1 MKTIRKKILI
11 TGATSGLGK
20 KLAIFFDKKNYL
32 ICLGKSKI
40 KIEKLKKRLKNKKHK
55 FYTADL
61 SEETELNGFL
71 NYLNKIKKI
80 DTVIHCMGGGLGLK
94 SNLINKKDF
103 LKLLNINL
111 FFKSEI
117 NNKIIKKI
125 IKEKITGNILHISSV
140 AALESTASIGYSTA
154 KAALMVYSK
163 KLAKFYIKKN
173 IFIKTVILGAFE
185 TDDNSF
191 ARLKKNNLKA
201 YENFKNIRLPRKKFA
216 KPDDIIPLIEFLISK
231 DSNILSGSDVVAD
244 FSETNTFRN

>member
-1 MKTIRKKILI
+1 MKILKKKILI

-20 KLAIFFDKKNYL
+20 KLAIYFNKKNSL
-32 ICLGKSKI
+32 ICVGQSNI
-40 KIEKLKKRLKNKKHK
+40 KIEKLKKVLKNKNNK
-55 FYTADL
+55 FYAADL
-61 SEETELNGFL
+61 SNELELNSFL

-94 SNLINKKDF
+94 ANLIKKSDF
-103 LKLLNINL
+103 LKLFNVNL
-111 FFKSEI
+111 FSQSEI

-125 IKEKITGNILHISSV
+125 IKEKISGNILHISSV

-154 KAALMVYSK
+154 KAALTVYSK
-163 KLAKFYIKKN
+163 KLAKLYIKKK
-173 IFIKTVILGAFE
+173 IFIKTIILGAFE
-185 TDDNSF
+185 TSDNSF

-201 YENFKNIRLPRKKFA
+201 YNNFKNIRLPRKKFA
-216 KPDDIIPLIEFLISK
+216 NPNDIIPLVEFLLSK

>member
-1 MKTIRKKILI
+1 MKTIKKKILI

-20 KLAIFFDKKNYL
+20 KLAIAFNKKNSL
-32 ICLGKSKI
+32 ICVGQSNTKM
-40 KIEKLKKRLKNKKHK
+40 EKLKKKLKNKSHK

-61 SEETELNGFL
+61 SKDTQVNGLLNFL
-71 NYLNKIKKI
+71 NNINKI

-94 SNLINKKDF
+94 SNLIKKTDF
-103 LKLLNINL
+103 LKLFNINL
-111 FFKSEI
+111 FSQSEI

-125 IKEKITGNILHISSV
+125 IKEKIICNILHISSV

-154 KAALMVYSK
+154 KAALTVYSK

-173 IFIKTVILGAFE
+173 IFIKTIILGAFE

-201 YENFKNIRLPRKKFA
+201 YKNFKNIRLPRKKFA
-216 KPDDIIPLIEFLISK
+216 NPSDIIPLVEFLISK